1 MTTGERI
8 SQTRE
13 MNSVLQKELA
23 KAIGVDP
30 VVLNRIEKDKR
41 PVRGD
46 EIKAIADF
54 FNVTTD
60 YLLGR
65 ENKPCSLSNTQS
77 ILLKSFDMLNNEGQ
91 NLLIKMLDS
100 LKLSHSNQK
109 RTPKYLQS
117 NIGNRNIL
125 NVGNNNV
132 YNM

>member
-65 ENKPCSLSNTQS
+65 ENKPCDLSSTQS

-100 LKLSHSNQK
+100 LKVSHSNQK

-117 NIGNRNIL
+117 NIGNKNIL